1 MVCFVT
7 VDVDQIHPSVPLTRH
22 PRCISSL
29 NSPVHRMRTRYRE
42 LLLAEIAQ
50 TVADESEVEDELGAL
65 MNAVR
70 G

>member
-1 MVCFVT
+1 MDEQYASIAAACGMTEPAVKVA
-7 VDVDQIHPSVPLTRH
+7 
-22 PRCISSL
+22 
-29 NSPVHRMRTRYRE
+29 VHRMRARFRE

-50 TVADESEVEDELGAL
+50 TVSSETEVEDELRAL